1 MPYKKNKY
9 QIFVERYL
17 KDPNS
22 LGKSGWRREVAIARK
37 LFNKFQDDNFF
48 TSLKLDFK
56 LNSLAWFLTEKG
68 LKFLYKQQSLFRLA
82 LPEKKGYTPKLEDK
96 ILGPKEKTKSK
107 PKTIID
113 FIDKKDEKEDKK

>member
-17 KDPNS
+17 KDPKS
-22 LGKSGWRREVAIARK
+22 LKVPGWRREVAIAKK
-37 LFNKFQDDNFF
+37 LFDKFQDDNFF

-56 LNSLAWFLTEKG
+56 LNSLAWFLTKDG
-68 LKFLYKQQSLFRLA
+68 LKFLYKKQSLFRLA
-82 LPEKKGYTPKLEDK
+82 LPKKSEYSYELEDK
-96 ILGPKEKTKSK
+96 ILGPKGKTQKK

-113 FIDKKDEKEDKK
+113 FIDKKDEKEDEN

>member
-17 KDPNS
+17 KDPAS
-22 LGKSGWRREVAIARK
+22 LKAPEWRREVAIAKK
-37 LFNKFQDDNFF
+37 LFNKFKDDNFF
-48 TSLKLDFK
+48 ISLKLDFK
-56 LNSLAWFLTEKG
+56 LNSLAWFLTKG
-68 LKFLYKQQSLFRLA
+68 GLEFLYKQQGLFRLA
-82 LPEKKGYTPKLEDK
+82 LPEKREYTPKLEDK

-113 FIDKKDEKEDKK
+113 FIDRKDEKEDEN